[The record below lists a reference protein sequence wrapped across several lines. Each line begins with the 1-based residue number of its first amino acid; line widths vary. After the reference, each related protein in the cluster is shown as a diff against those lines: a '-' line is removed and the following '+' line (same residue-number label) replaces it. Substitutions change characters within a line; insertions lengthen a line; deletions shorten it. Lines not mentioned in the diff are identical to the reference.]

1 MVAADSAVPG
11 SQGTYRVLAYGS
23 AYETVLYNFLAN
35 VSTATRQRPAEL
47 TCSRQRDCAAH
58 ARAGRWPQ
66 LSGTAECIMGACVA
80 VNAEYHEAVTPLVR
94 RINESSSA
102 WRNRST
108 GAFSLVEASVLY
120 GLDAAAAAAVR
131 AGRRGTPELMSPSEA
146 LQALDPLYA
155 EATWAGAAPAGPI
168 GTTIWLEDGAGA
180 SVAILFTGLAC
191 FVASAYFVREAVS
204 AVSHD

>member
-1 MVAADSAVPG
+1 MLFRS
-11 SQGTYRVLAYGS
+11 
-23 AYETVLYNFLAN
+23 
-35 VSTATRQRPAEL
+35 
-47 TCSRQRDCAAH
+47 
-58 ARAGRWPQ
+58 
-66 LSGTAECIMGACVA
+66 
-80 VNAEYHEAVTPLVR
+80 
-94 RINESSSA
+94 SSSA

-108 GAFSLVEASVLY
+108 GAFSLVEASALY

-131 AGRRGTPELMSPSEA
+131 AGRRGTPEVMSPSEA

-168 GTTIWLEDGAGA
+168 GTTIWLEDGTGA

-204 AVSHD
+204 SGSHYRVSGGLSAHSYESRRAKYKIQHNTLGRPRGRRRRRQSNRQNKSTGGLQMSREGDTLKFKLAFCLARAMCTSQASPRCL